1 MKKVFYEYTTDFLF
15 DKEYFNSINKIHK
28 RIDKIK
34 QLSEKSKQHDKKAC
48 YIVNISIMQQ
58 TDKPV
63 YIDYLQ
69 NFYILKNQTKT
80 LKHMLEKLDNDFKT
94 KSFIYYFL

>member
-1 MKKVFYEYTTDFLF
+1 MKKIFYKYTADCLI
-15 DKEYFNSINKIHK
+15 DKEYFDKLEQLKK

-34 QLSEKSKQHDKKAC
+34 QLSEKSKQIDKNAC
-48 YIVNISIMQQ
+48 YMVNISIMQT

-69 NFYILKNQTKT
+69 NFYIIKKYLHT
-80 LKHMLEKLDNDFKT
+80 LKYMLQKFDDDFKT
-94 KSFIYYFL
+94 TSFINF